1 MAKEIKKEEFKT
13 AQIYE
18 KMADKANMLRL
29 KHNAETILDKIKLSA
44 IAGIYVC
51 QLDKMDD
58 ENIFSKELEK
68 IFKSSGFVINRI
80 NGDLYIAFGE
90 AKSFENM
97 TLHDLLNIPDET

>member
-1 MAKEIKKEEFKT
+1 
-13 AQIYE
+13 
-18 KMADKANMLRL
+18 MLRL

-97 TLHDLLNIPDET
+97 TLHDLLNLPDET

>member
-1 MAKEIKKEEFKT
+1 MAKEIKKEQEVKT

-18 KMADKANMLRL
+18 KIADKANMLRL
-29 KHNAETILDKIKLSA
+29 KHNAGTILSKIRETAK
-44 IAGIYVC
+44 AGNYAR
-51 QLDKMDD
+51 LDKMDD